1 MAKKVITRTITT
13 TTVNCLVADKES
25 REFKETS
32 IVLSGTFKD
41 DIALKK
47 SLNAAVA
54 ETNLAIM
61 EIISTVVNEQ
71 LYACTEEDFL
81 SIAKPITRTHK
92 VENKETQE

>member
-41 DIALKK
+41 EIALKK

-71 LYACTEEDFL
+71 LYACSEEDFL
-81 SIAKPITRTHK
+81 VFAKPVTRK
-92 VENKETQE
+92 RRVMNEDTQE